1 MVEPLSAA
9 VLGAAVLTQGI
20 RFLYEQAGELLRRRR
35 DRKQATAA
43 AGSAEIPSAGEAGRV
58 LAGQL
63 TTSAVDAQA
72 LDRYADQLARLWGL
86 LAPYATGL
94 TPVDPADRQLAE
106 QVEAARR
113 LLEQIYRQH
122 ITFTGERRPATG
134 SPLDVRHADDAGRYA
149 ARVIASGEGAVAVGR
164 DIIGSTVTTG
174 DQTIPGDRN
183 AASRPPSGQG

>member
-35 DRKQATAA
+35 DHKQATAE
-43 AGSAEIPSAGEAGRV
+43 AGPVEIPPAEEAGQA

-63 TTSAVDAQA
+63 TTSAVDEDAM
-72 LDRYADQLARLWGL
+72 DRYADQLARLWGW

-134 SPLDVRHADDAGRYA
+134 TPLDVRHAGDAGRYA
-149 ARVIASGEGAVAVGR
+149 AQVIASGERAVAIGGNN
-164 DIIGSTVTTG
+164 IGSTVITG

-183 AASRPPSGQG
+183 AASQPPSGQG